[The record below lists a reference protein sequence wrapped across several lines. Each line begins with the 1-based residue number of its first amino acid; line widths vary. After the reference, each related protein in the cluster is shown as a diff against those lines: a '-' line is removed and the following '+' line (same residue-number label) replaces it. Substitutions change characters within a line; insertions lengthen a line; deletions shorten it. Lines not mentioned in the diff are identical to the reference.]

1 MKQLFLGGGTLVVH
15 LYLFLA
21 FGSLFLKI
29 LKREEKFS
37 WCFVPVL
44 GMFVYYSCFELLAL
58 PMTLLLVPLHI
69 LTAVWGILMGIAG
82 IAGAVISGKL
92 WVQKGKSL
100 GALVGQHRLLFVCLI
115 LLTGVQLF
123 YGAAYY
129 SNSADAAF
137 YVGNVSTSLYTDTLG
152 RYSPYTGKALSTFNV
167 RYVTAAYY
175 LENAVF
181 CSLFHV
187 HPMVLVKT
195 ITPVLVFFLA
205 NLLYYHLGMSLFWG
219 NRKKAAGFTALVFF
233 FGLMAGAPDF
243 SGFLF
248 YRTFEGKA
256 LLYALSLP
264 CLFLLFLELYRKPEE
279 RFFWWGIFAVSLGS
293 VCLTTSSM
301 TVIPAAVGAA
311 VLAMM
316 ILKKTI
322 RPLLPAMLG
331 ILPDLCLLAFYL
343 AVKLHYLNLPAK

>member
-1 MKQLFLGGGTLVVH
+1 MKQLCLGGVTLVVH

-21 FGSLFLKI
+21 FGSLFLKV
-29 LKREEKFS
+29 LKKEERFS

-44 GMFVYYSCFELLAL
+44 GMFVYYGCFELLAL
-58 PMTLLLVPLHI
+58 PMTLFLVPLHV
-69 LTAVWGILMGIAG
+69 LTASWGMIMGIVG
-82 IAGAVISGKL
+82 IAGAFFSGKL
-92 WVQKGKSL
+92 WIQKGKSL
-100 GALVGQHRLLFVCLI
+100 AAVMRRSRLLFGCLI
-115 LLTGVQLF
+115 LLTGLQLL

-152 RYSPYTGKALSTFNV
+152 RYSPYTGKALSGFQV

-181 CSLFHV
+181 CSLFRV

-205 NLLYYHLGMSLFWG
+205 NLLYYHFGMALFSG

-233 FGLMAGAPDF
+233 FGLMAGAPEF

-256 LLYALSLP
+256 MLYALALP
-264 CLFLLFLELYRKPEE
+264 CLFLLFLELYRNPKE
-279 RFFWWGIFAVSLGS
+279 RLFWWSIFAVSLGT

-311 VLAMM
+311 TLVIM

-322 RPLLPAMLG
+322 RPLLPALFG

-343 AVKLHYLNLPAK
+343 AVKINDLKLPAK